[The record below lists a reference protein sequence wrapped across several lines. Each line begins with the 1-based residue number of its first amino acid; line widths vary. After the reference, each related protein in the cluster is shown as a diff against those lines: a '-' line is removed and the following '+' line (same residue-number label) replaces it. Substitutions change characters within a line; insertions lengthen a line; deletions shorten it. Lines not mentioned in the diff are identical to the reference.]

1 MNYVLTIN
9 GVIYVLHSP
18 IKMTVDGSL
27 INRPRTRPREWPF
40 WSKLL
45 KSSLNRVLRNAP
57 FCSVQLF
64 MTDHRARSKNPCR
77 KSAASSV
84 IPRTQSY
91 FSLFIL
97 GSVVDVITQVI
108 YFDSSD
114 SLLVWCLFLILD
126 SFFSYYQPTKNKAA
140 CGAARS
146 EFLQRKRLKSLYKDY
161 RYIKFSDG
169 ISVLEVSQ
177 LSV

>member
-1 MNYVLTIN
+1 MSQWKTSQSRMHLHSWLLSKKHCKNYCKILLLVMNYVLTIN

-126 SFFSYYQPTKNKAA
+126 SFFSYY
-140 CGAARS
+140 
-146 EFLQRKRLKSLYKDY
+146 
-161 RYIKFSDG
+161 
-169 ISVLEVSQ
+169 
-177 LSV
+177 